1 MTSTIFCGKPTFL
14 VKRLQGRHFRTT
26 NIEQCRSIGKFLA
39 SQHKALRELKSS
51 KPNSYSLEW
60 MNSVLA
66 KQEAKLSKDDLAL
79 LKATIE
85 IYGQLNSE
93 ALPKGIIHG
102 DLFRDNALFNQDKL
116 TGVIDYYR
124 ACEDLL
130 AIDIAIAINDWCRDE
145 DERVDEN
152 KRDAMINGYDTV
164 RSLTDAES
172 RSMIDLQQV
181 GATRFALTRMLG
193 GDPPLKDPE
202 EMLVLARRLAAAKR

>member
-1 MTSTIFCGKPTFL
+1 MAAFTTFSEEILARYLKMFGQGRLIDYSPISTGIDNSNYFVELEKEGQTTEFVLTIMEGHSFDEAPFFAKLLTHLHHYGLPVPAPQSTLDGMTSTIFCGKPTFL
-14 VKRLQGRHFRTT
+14 VKRLQGKHFQTT

-39 SQHKALRELKSS
+39 SQHKALGELKSR

-102 DLFRDNALFNQDKL
+102 RDRPSVYPDA
-116 TGVIDYYR
+116 
-124 ACEDLL
+124 
-130 AIDIAIAINDWCRDE
+130 NDRPY
-145 DERVDEN
+145 
-152 KRDAMINGYDTV
+152 M
-164 RSLTDAES
+164 
-172 RSMIDLQQV
+172 
-181 GATRFALTRMLG
+181 
-193 GDPPLKDPE
+193 
-202 EMLVLARRLAAAKR
+202 